1 MNQTN
6 SVLGSTT
13 GPHSRPLSS
22 TQKILYVLI
31 MLGLLRSIGHI
42 PVYVGYLAPLAGLL
56 WLFLKRKISTRLL
69 PSYFLVLWAMVSGIS
84 HTFGF
89 IEHLK
94 ILAVLGGI
102 GLAEI
107 IARLPRERVERSLAR
122 YWIWLPIF
130 VALIELIMILL
141 GAGER
146 SRALSSGF
154 IGIGLNSDLSI
165 PRMNGSMGGSGYS
178 GAMAAVLAFY
188 CFANQKRLAGV
199 TLCFLCL
206 LMVSRGPVLAM
217 LVGFLYLF
225 FARFYLQK
233 LFGWGIVAV
242 TLLFPVLIWLL
253 TLILTLEQQTLLSQL
268 STSRFVHYVSFL
280 NFGLENPLLGVGYSN
295 WEEVYVDY
303 FWTDGFQSIQK
314 SSNVSNI
321 REAHNLMLDVFGELG
336 VVGWIFVVVQV
347 SIISKIALQG
357 DGKYGAMY
365 VTTLVCFMFLS
376 GLSNWT
382 FWFSNGVVL
391 GHHLKH
397 PGRCLSNTK

>member
-1 MNQTN
+1 
-6 SVLGSTT
+6 
-13 GPHSRPLSS
+13 
-22 TQKILYVLI
+22 
-31 MLGLLRSIGHI
+31 
-42 PVYVGYLAPLAGLL
+42 
-56 WLFLKRKISTRLL
+56 
-69 PSYFLVLWAMVSGIS
+69 
-84 HTFGF
+84 
-89 IEHLK
+89 
-94 ILAVLGGI
+94 
-102 GLAEI
+102 
-107 IARLPRERVERSLAR
+107 
-122 YWIWLPIF
+122 
-130 VALIELIMILL
+130 MIVL

-188 CFANQKRLAGV
+188 CFANQKRVAGV

-225 FARFYLQK
+225 FARLYLQK

-253 TLILTLEQQTLLSQL
+253 TLVLTLEQQTLLSHL

-314 SSNVSNI
+314 SSNVGNI

-336 VVGWIFVVVQV
+336 VVGWLFIVAQV

-382 FWFSNGVVL
+382 FWFSNGVIL
-391 GHHLKH
+391 GHHLKDG
-397 PGRCLSNTK
+397 GRCLSNTK